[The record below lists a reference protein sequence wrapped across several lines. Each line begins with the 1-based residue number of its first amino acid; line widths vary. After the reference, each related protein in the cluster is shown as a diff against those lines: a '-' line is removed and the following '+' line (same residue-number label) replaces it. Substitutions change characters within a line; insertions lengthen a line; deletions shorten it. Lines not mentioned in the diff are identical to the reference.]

1 MQVLGEL
8 GDEMTVSVKIEGMEP
23 LTRKLHRL
31 HSMEPVRA
39 GLGEAGEHVKSRL
52 AKYPPRR
59 RGPLPGGFK
68 SDKQRRK
75 VFALIREGEIP
86 YRRGQSS
93 ASEDLGQR
101 WNVRVSGLTA
111 TVGNNASYGPLVQD
125 RKQQAMYHRITGW
138 TTIQDVAEQEGPEV
152 VRIISK
158 HIDKALGE

>member
-1 MQVLGEL
+1 
-8 GDEMTVSVKIEGMEP
+8 MTVSVKIEDLEP
-23 LTRKLHRL
+23 LTSKLRRL

-39 GLGEAGEHVKSRL
+39 GLGEAGEYVKSRL

-59 RGPLPGGFK
+59 YGPLPGGFK

-86 YRRGQSS
+86 YRRGLSKG
-93 ASEDLGQR
+93 SENLGQR
-101 WNVRVSGLTA
+101 WNVRVSDMTA

-125 RKQQAMYHRITGW
+125 RRQQAMYHKITGW